1 MHNIYAPSKNYYTEA
16 PKTAY
21 NNARKASLPQGFVS
35 EMSDSKNAKTADSH
49 SRIQHRPRII
59 ITQQRRDLSRPKP
72 SHPSSPEIK
81 PYQPAQNFFPVQES
95 CELADADEIHRQS
108 VKNLQ
113 VKMI

>member
-1 MHNIYAPSKNYYTEA
+1 MHNIYTTSQNCYSEA

-49 SRIQHRPRII
+49 SRIHNRPRII

-81 PYQPAQNFFPVQES
+81 AFKTAQNFHPVQES
-95 CELADADEIHRQS
+95 CELVDADEIHKQS